1 MRSTSLKSKTINGL
15 IWSSIDKFAFL
26 LISFLI
32 GLLLARMLMPSD
44 YGLIGMLTIFMA
56 ISQVLVTSGFSSAL
70 IQKHTPTDV
79 DYSTVF
85 YFNLAIALCF
95 YLIMYIS
102 APLIA
107 SFYKAP
113 LLTMITRVLSLSI
126 IINSLS
132 LVQQTRLRIILD
144 FKTQAKISLI
154 AVIISGSLGVWSAY
168 HGYGVWS
175 LVILNLSSESIK
187 TLLFFYYNRW
197 MPSLTFSVAS
207 FKELFR
213 FSSRL
218 LAASLV
224 SNIVTNMYSMLV
236 GKYFS
241 ARQLGFYTNAKQYP
255 EYISSP
261 IGNVLLNVSLPVLVS
276 LKSEKETM
284 VSVYSRLMRATV
296 FFIMPVLTLFAILSE
311 SFVRFFLTEKWI
323 SVVPLIHWMAFT
335 SLVAPLCAFNMMMI
349 SVIGRTDLILKVE
362 LIKLPITIAAL
373 VITIPLGLQAIV
385 IGHFI
390 SMIVNYAITAYCT
403 GKYFDYGALK
413 QLNEIK
419 KVVVATVLM
428 AVVVFACS
436 HFISND
442 FIKLLLGGSVGISVF
457 LLSAFLMKIEE
468 IKDIKDLIQNNLLN
482 KLNKSTR

>member
-1 MRSTSLKSKTINGL
+1 MY
-15 IWSSIDKFAFL
+15 FA
-26 LISFLI
+26 
-32 GLLLARMLMPSD
+32 
-44 YGLIGMLTIFMA
+44 
-56 ISQVLVTSGFSSAL
+56 
-70 IQKHTPTDV
+70 
-79 DYSTVF
+79 
-85 YFNLAIALCF
+85 
-95 YLIMYIS
+95 

-113 LLTMITRVLSLSI
+113 QLTMITRVLSLSI

-168 HGYGVWS
+168 HGYGVWA

-187 TLLFFYYNRW
+187 TLLLFYYNRW
-197 MPSLTFSVAS
+197 IPSLTFSIHS
-207 FKELFR
+207 FNELFR

-224 SNIVTNMYSMLV
+224 SNIVTNMYSMLI

-241 ARQLGFYTNAKQYP
+241 AKQLGFYTNAKQYP

-261 IGNVLLNVSLPVLVS
+261 IGNVLLSVSLPVLVS
-276 LKSEKETM
+276 LKNEKETM

-323 SVVPLIHWMAFT
+323 SVVPLIHWMSFT
-335 SLVAPLCAFNMMMI
+335 SLVAPLCALNMMMI
-349 SVIGRTDLILKVE
+349 SVIGRSDLILKVE

-373 VITIPLGLQAIV
+373 AITIPLGLQAIV

-390 SMIVNYAITAYCT
+390 SMIVNYVITAYCT

-413 QLNEIK
+413 QINEIK

-428 AVVVFACS
+428 AVVVFVCG

-457 LLSAFLMKIEE
+457 LLSAFFMKIEE
-468 IKDIKDLIQNNLLN
+468 IKDIKALIQNNLLN
-482 KLNKSTR
+482 KLKS